1 MSRRG
6 AAAALAG
13 GLGLVAL
20 VITAAVVAAVAL
32 VALGLPAEGRAG
44 DAPPS
49 TAEAPPTAP
58 SPPARPGELVVALAP
73 GDPVMQ
79 AGVVRGRDV
88 LLARGFEVALA
99 RAIAE
104 RLRIPRVRFVDV
116 STSRRFLL
124 GGAPRWDIAVAGIRP
139 TRLASERGTV
149 TRAYLTTDTLVL
161 LRRGTAR
168 PRSLAELRTR
178 IVCAMRGRE
187 AARTASWLRPVQPPI
202 VAPGPARLVRLVQT
216 GACDA
221 ALLDTTEAGRVL
233 DGSRAVLGPL
243 AARVRWDAGVVA
255 VVRRG
260 APVTAARVDR
270 AIAALRAD
278 GTIGR
283 LAKLWLGLD
292 PATLPMLR

>member
-6 AAAALAG
+6 AAVTLAG

-32 VALGLPAEGRAG
+32 VALGLPAEGRAD
-44 DAPPS
+44 DAPSPTVES
-49 TAEAPPTAP
+49 PAASRPAAPPT
-58 SPPARPGELVVALAP
+58 ELVVALAP

-79 AGVVRGRDV
+79 AGVVRGREV

-104 RLRIPRVRFVDV
+104 RLRISRVRFVDAS
-116 STSRRFLL
+116 STRRLLL
-124 GGAPRWDIAVAGIRP
+124 GGTPPWDIAIAGIRP
-139 TRLASERGTV
+139 TRLASERGTI
-149 TRAYLTTDTLVL
+149 TRAYLATDTLVL

-178 IVCAMRGRE
+178 ILCATRGRE
-187 AARTASWLRPVQPPI
+187 AARTASWLRPAQAPI
-202 VAPGPARLVRLVQT
+202 AAPGPARLVRLLQT

-221 ALLDTTEAGRVL
+221 ALLDVTEAGRVV
-233 DGSRAVLGPL
+233 DGNRAVLGPL
-243 AARVRWDAGVVA
+243 AARVRWDTGLVA
-255 VVRRG
+255 IVRRG
-260 APVTAARVDR
+260 APVAAVRVDR

-283 LAKLWLGLD
+283 LARLWLGAD
-292 PATLPMLR
+292 PATLPVLR